1 MKEDKHSIFAVIACI
16 AIVVIIVAT
25 IVEGH
30 NVFEKF
36 KADVFGEENSIEYNS
51 GEVNPN
57 ETETKINTSGEVK
70 SGINGR
76 IEADGYD
83 ESEISYKSYDGV
95 KNVQNFELTNLK
107 VGKING
113 SRSLLLADTK
123 NNTKEFQKS
132 IKVRISVIDE
142 NDEVKE
148 TFSAIINELAG
159 LESGKF
165 KAQVLSDIT
174 YAKDFKIEVVN
185 EWFETLNYWNEV
197 CRLKWKAKKWKNKN
211 KKKKQKVKNKKER

>member
-1 MKEDKHSIFAVIACI
+1 MIKDKHSILVVIGCI
-16 AIVVIIVAT
+16 AIVAIIVAT

-36 KADVFGEENSIEYNS
+36 KADVFDEENPSVHNS
-51 GEVNPN
+51 GEEKQS
-57 ETETKINTSGEVK
+57 ETETKINKSVEVK

-83 ESEISYKSYDGV
+83 ESKISYKSYDGV

-123 NNTKEFQKS
+123 NNTKEFQKK
-132 IKVRISVIDE
+132 IKTR
-142 NDEVKE
+142 
-148 TFSAIINELAG
+148 
-159 LESGKF
+159 
-165 KAQVLSDIT
+165 
-174 YAKDFKIEVVN
+174 
-185 EWFETLNYWNEV
+185 
-197 CRLKWKAKKWKNKN
+197 KKKNK
-211 KKKKQKVKNKKER
+211 VKI

>member
-1 MKEDKHSIFAVIACI
+1 MIKDKHSILVVIGCI
-16 AIVVIIVAT
+16 AIVAIIVAT

-36 KADVFGEENSIEYNS
+36 KADVFDEENPSVHNS
-51 GEVNPN
+51 GEEKQS
-57 ETETKINTSGEVK
+57 ETETKIKKYGEVK

-83 ESEISYKSYDGV
+83 ESKISYKSYDGV

-113 SRSLLLADTK
+113 SRSLFLADTK

-142 NDEVKE
+142 KDEAKE

-185 EWFETLNYWNEV
+185 EWFEMLNYWNEIY
-197 CRLKWKAKKWKNKN
+197 R
-211 KKKKQKVKNKKER
+211 

>member
-1 MKEDKHSIFAVIACI
+1 MDNDKYRKLIYIFLTVIFIIAVVSAFVGYKNFSEFKENILSK
-16 AIVVIIVAT
+16 
-25 IVEGH
+25 G
-30 NVFEKF
+30 NQ
-36 KADVFGEENSIEYNS
+36 GRYNS
-51 GEVNPN
+51 GEVNLN
-57 ETETKINTSGEVK
+57 ENEIKIASSGEVK

-83 ESEISYKSYDGV
+83 ESKISYKSYDGV
-95 KNVQNFELTNLK
+95 KNIQNFELTNLK

-113 SRSLLLADTK
+113 SRSLFLADTK

-185 EWFETLNYWNEV
+185 E
-197 CRLKWKAKKWKNKN
+197 
-211 KKKKQKVKNKKER
+211 

>member
-1 MKEDKHSIFAVIACI
+1 MIKDKHSILVVIGCI
-16 AIVVIIVAT
+16 AIVAIIVAT

-36 KADVFGEENSIEYNS
+36 KADVFDEENPSVHNS
-51 GEVNPN
+51 GEEKQS
-57 ETETKINTSGEVK
+57 ETETKINKSVEVK

-83 ESEISYKSYDGV
+83 ESKISYKSYGGV

-142 NDEVKE
+142 KDEVKE

-185 EWFETLNYWNEV
+185 EWFEMLNYWNEIY
-197 CRLKWKAKKWKNKN
+197 R
-211 KKKKQKVKNKKER
+211 